1 MFAKSLTRIAF
12 VSSLLVV
19 SSIGANQ
26 PVHAQS
32 VLDGDTK
39 AADVAP
45 MRNAPSSFADLAE
58 RLGAIAT
65 THGAEVVPIDDSY
78 VREGVSLGSNSVR
91 ALREPRVLLLY
102 DEPGSSYSVGWARY
116 VLERRYGQQTIVVR
130 ASSLSGVI
138 LSEYDVIIFP
148 SGNYSS
154 AVGSGL
160 VRRLQDWMQDGGTL
174 ITMANST
181 QWAARES
188 VGLLNT
194 VSERRGG
201 RPAGEDPQGAGTPD
215 QPIDFLEAIAPEDEA
230 PEQTPGAILKVI
242 LDIEHWLSAGTDG
255 EIGVVVEGSR
265 IFSPIRLNE
274 GQNVGRYADEED
286 LVLGGIVWEEAGPQ
300 LANKAFL
307 IHQSVGRGRLVA
319 FAEDPNY
326 RAYAEAT
333 QLLFMN
339 AVLLGPGR

>member
-1 MFAKSLTRIAF
+1 
-12 VSSLLVV
+12 
-19 SSIGANQ
+19 
-26 PVHAQS
+26 
-32 VLDGDTK
+32 
-39 AADVAP
+39 
-45 MRNAPSSFADLAE
+45 
-58 RLGAIAT
+58 
-65 THGAEVVPIDDSY
+65 
-78 VREGVSLGSNSVR
+78 
-91 ALREPRVLLLY
+91 
-102 DEPGSSYSVGWARY
+102 
-116 VLERRYGQQTIVVR
+116 
-130 ASSLSGVI
+130 
-138 LSEYDVIIFP
+138 
-148 SGNYSS
+148 
-154 AVGSGL
+154 
-160 VRRLQDWMQDGGTL
+160 
-174 ITMANST
+174 
-181 QWAARES
+181 

-194 VSERRGG
+194 ISERRGG
-201 RPAGEDPQGAGTPD
+201 RPEGEEPQEAGTLD

-265 IFSPIRLNE
+265 IFSPIRLDE

-286 LVLGGIVWEEAGPQ
+286 LVLGGIVWEEAEPQ

-307 IHQSVGRGRLVA
+307 IHQSVGRGQLVA